1 MPGLDKSV
9 LKFIVW
15 ELAIRRIRVD
25 FQTDFILAPHFNAIF
40 LKAADG
46 AIA

>member
-9 LKFIVW
+9 LNSIVW

-25 FQTDFILAPHFNAIF
+25 FQTDFILASHFNAIF
-40 LKAADG
+40 LKAAAG